1 MVLTLGQ
8 ALIIMILLKRVL
20 LPRFETTKKE
30 KAFGAGTFQ
39 FGGLL
44 GGAGLPQGFLK
55 RKVCAAVLGSAAVRV
70 HRAYVI
76 VSATGHSLHPPVAAA
91 QL

>member
-1 MVLTLGQ
+1 MVLALGQ
-8 ALIIMILLKRVL
+8 VLIFQILLKRVL

-55 RKVCAAVLGSAAVRV
+55 RKVCAAVPGSAAVLV
-70 HRAYVI
+70 PRAYAI
-76 VSATGHSLHPPVAAA
+76 VSASGRSLHPPMAAA